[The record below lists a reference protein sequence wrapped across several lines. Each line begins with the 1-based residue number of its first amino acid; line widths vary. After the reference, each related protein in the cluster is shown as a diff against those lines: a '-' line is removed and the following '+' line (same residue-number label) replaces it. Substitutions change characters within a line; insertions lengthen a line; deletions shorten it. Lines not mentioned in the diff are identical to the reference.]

1 MRLLYL
7 STDPGVP
14 VLGHKGASVHVR
26 AMTSAFVD
34 AGVEVTVASP
44 RVAFEGERLGARA
57 ALRELSPVLPKR
69 YAEARA
75 LRAAIE
81 RQAEEIAELA
91 AAIGADAVYE
101 RLALF
106 SNGGVRA
113 AAALGLPHLLEVNA
127 PLTSEAARFRTLPH
141 PEVAANVELEVLL
154 RTDRVLAVSHTLA
167 RLLVEQGVEAAR
179 IQVVPNGVS
188 AAAVGAVTR
197 RRGET
202 FTVGFAGSLKPWHG
216 VDVLLSA
223 FDAALS
229 YEPSLQLE
237 IVGSGPLAEAVRT
250 SALPAGSLRVHGQLT
265 HDQTLG
271 AIAGWD
277 VGVAPYP
284 ALENFYFSPLKVGEY
299 MACGACPVASDLPV
313 LRELLGDGERGV
325 LVEPGDPGSLAAA
338 FVELARDRERAAA
351 LGERAREHAL
361 ATLDWQRNAATALDA
376 MVDLAGA
383 MV

>member
-26 AMTSAFVD
+26 AMTAALVE
-34 AGVEVTVASP
+34 AGVEMTVASP

-57 ALRELSPVLPKR
+57 ALRELSPVLPKQ
-69 YAEARA
+69 YAETRA

-81 RQAEEIAELA
+81 RQTEEIAELA
-91 AAIGADAVYE
+91 VEIGADAVYE

-113 AAALGLPHLLEVNA
+113 AEALGLPHLLEVNA
-127 PLTSEAARFRTLPH
+127 PLTSEAARFRALPH
-141 PEVAANVELEVLL
+141 PEVAAELELDAL
-154 RTDRVLAVSHTLA
+154 SRTDRVLAVSHTLA

-188 AAAVGAVTR
+188 AAAVGALAR
-197 RRGET
+197 RRAQT
-202 FTVGFAGSLKPWHG
+202 FTMGFAGSLKPWHG
-216 VDVLLSA
+216 IDVLLRA
-223 FDAALS
+223 FDAALRH
-229 YEPSLQLE
+229 EPALQLE

-250 SALPAGSLRVHGQLT
+250 SGLPAGSLRVHGQLT
-265 HDQTLG
+265 HDETL
-271 AIAGWD
+271 ATIAGWD

-284 ALENFYFSPLKVGEY
+284 ALDDFYFSPLKVGEY
-299 MACGACPVASDLPV
+299 MACGACPVVSDLPV
-313 LRELLGDGERGV
+313 LRELLGDGEHGV
-325 LVEPGDPGSLAAA
+325 LVEPGDPGSLAIA

-351 LGERAREHAL
+351 LSERAREHAL
-361 ATLDWQRNAATALDA
+361 ATLDWNRNAATALHA
-376 MVDLAGA
+376 LAALHGA
-383 MV
+383 MA